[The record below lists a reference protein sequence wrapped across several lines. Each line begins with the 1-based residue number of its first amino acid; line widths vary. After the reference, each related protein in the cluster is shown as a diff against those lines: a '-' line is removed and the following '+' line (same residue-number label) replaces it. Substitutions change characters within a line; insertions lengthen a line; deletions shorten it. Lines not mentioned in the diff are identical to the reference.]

1 MTETTKRK
9 AKRKL
14 SSIDFS
20 KEGAHLALVSEEQG
34 GPANGHDY
42 ALVLKANK
50 FSDEFV
56 EKMQQVRVTME
67 LPDFLT
73 KFFYIY
79 GDDAKVLA
87 YMMGYVEPAE
97 TQQMEDMEAEQE
109 FQDWIQSKMEAFEIL
124 KSVYEAESIADALSQ
139 LDETEYLAMLHD
151 QERLEKAFRKM
162 DKASKESKPVVK
174 AEAQDTSIAGEVNI
188 NEEVST
194 SGTKEELEKSM
205 TQEVKTVEQEITV
218 EMVEKSALES
228 VQKALDEQKV
238 ALEKAMETIAH
249 FEAEKK
255 LAIEKARK
263 AEIVGAV
270 KDEAKAEVL
279 FKAVKDAADED
290 FQAVVKALTEMVAAV
305 EQSDLFVEKGASAQ
319 EEPVVQE
326 SAVAKLLKAKQVK

>member
-50 FSDEFV
+50 FSEEFV
-56 EKMQQVRVTME
+56 EKMQQVKVTME
-67 LPDFLT
+67 LPDFLR
-73 KFFYIY
+73 KFFGMYY
-79 GDDAKVLA
+79 EDSELLA
-87 YMMGYVEPAE
+87 AMMGYEKPEGENEPQEVENSY
-97 TQQMEDMEAEQE
+97 EDY
-109 FQDWIQSKMEAFEIL
+109 IQARLEAFEIL
-124 KSVYEAESIADALSQ
+124 KTVNDAESLADALSE

-151 QERLEKAFRKM
+151 QERLEKAFK
-162 DKASKESKPVVK
+162 KAAKESKPVAK
-174 AEAQDTSIAGEVNI
+174 AVADDTSIASEVKV
-188 NEEVST
+188 EEVSA
-194 SGTKEELEKSM
+194 SVNQEELEKSM
-205 TQEVKTVEQEITV
+205 TQEVKTVEQEVTV

-228 VQKALDEQKV
+228 VQKALEEQKV
-238 ALEKAMETIAH
+238 ALEKAMETISQ

-255 LAIEKARK
+255 MAIEKARK
-263 AEIVGAV
+263 AEVVAAV
-270 KDEAKAEVL
+270 KDEAKAEIL

-290 FQAVVKALTEMVAAV
+290 FQAVVKALSEMTAAV

-319 EEPVVQE
+319 EEPVIQE
-326 SAVAKLLKAKQVK
+326 SAVAKLLKAKQAK